1 MHLLCKEIYFNDR
14 SRGLRVKHF
23 KKNLS
28 FLHLL
33 RKWKLFYSVL
43 AHIGIKYFVL
53 ALQRILFQSHRKFKT
68 KKREEV
74 ALLPR
79 AFFKKI

>member
-1 MHLLCKEIYFNDR
+1 MAARAACGSSTL
-14 SRGLRVKHF
+14 

-74 ALLPR
+74 VLLPR